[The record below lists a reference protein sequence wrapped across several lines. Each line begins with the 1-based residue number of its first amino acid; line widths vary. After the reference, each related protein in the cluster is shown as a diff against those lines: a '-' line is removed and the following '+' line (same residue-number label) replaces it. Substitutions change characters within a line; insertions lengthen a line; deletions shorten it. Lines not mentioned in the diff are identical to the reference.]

1 MSNTQ
6 TRGPLTLETLKNRN
20 QLNIFERSLQSI
32 VIDPTV
38 VSKLLL
44 AGSRTIPGS
53 FLFKLRGYYNQS
65 SNTVHV
71 KDVVGMPML
80 PDGQGNE
87 TKRIE
92 QQETQFRV
100 SLGFEYKDVGI
111 FVITENG
118 QALDMDLLFYMAHLN
133 VFEGLCVCLVYN
145 KQTSELNIDNPLS
158 AHLMSENL
166 NECFEYKEE
175 RGYFEANPKLLEEMT
190 KNGKQLLTQIPLK
203 IAESAILDLIIER
216 NQIALKSKNNGQM
229 DSDYSRK
236 LLRSIEGGLSKM
248 SHGLFQA
255 LGKGKS
261 HEARREAL
269 VAFNT
274 GLENLKKQLEGQERL
289 NEKESKRIDQL
300 QALANEN

>member
-1 MSNTQ
+1 M
-6 TRGPLTLETLKNRN
+6 ETLQNRD
-20 QLNIFERSLQSI
+20 QLNIFEKSLQSI

-44 AGSRTIPGS
+44 AGSRTTPGS
-53 FLFKLRGYYNQS
+53 FLFKLRGYYNQN

-87 TKRIE
+87 TRRIE

-100 SLGFEYKDVGI
+100 SLGFEYKDIGI

-118 QALDMDLLFYMAHLN
+118 QALDVDLLFYLAHLN

-145 KQTSELNIDNPLS
+145 KQISELNIDNPLS
-158 AHLMSENL
+158 AHLMSQHL
-166 NECFEYKEE
+166 NECFEFKEE

-190 KNGKQLLTQIPLK
+190 KKKLPLLTQIPLA
-203 IAESAILDLIIER
+203 IAESPILDLIIER
-216 NQIALKSKNNGQM
+216 NHIALKSKNESKM
-229 DSDYSRK
+229 DSNYSKK
-236 LLRSIEGGLSKM
+236 LLKSIEGGLSKM
-248 SHGLFQA
+248 GHGLFQA

-274 GLENLKKQLEGQERL
+274 GLNTLEKQLEGQEKL
-289 NEKESKRIDQL
+289 NEKEAKRIDQL
-300 QALANEN
+300 QALAN